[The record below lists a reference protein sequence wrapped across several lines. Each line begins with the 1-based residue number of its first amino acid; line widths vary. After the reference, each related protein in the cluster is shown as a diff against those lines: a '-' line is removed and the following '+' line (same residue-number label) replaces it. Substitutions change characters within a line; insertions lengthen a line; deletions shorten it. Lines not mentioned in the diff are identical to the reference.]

1 MSTECLNFKVTDEQF
16 VWPRV
21 GIFVNFF
28 IFFELEGRQVVEGS
42 STDVKKNQPCE
53 RHPWWNKSGYFVC
66 DTVECNKWL
75 VLMINDVGEELWIYY
90 DRRREQGL
98 LCSHAL
104 RREVGQIGF
113 PGVLTAFFMNFTCDY
128 SVWVA
133 IWNLFCGK
141 EVKD

>member
-90 DRRREQGL
+90 GQRREQGL